1 MIRKLAALCAIIVVV
16 LVVAFASGVFAQR
29 TSSQKVAQDAPK
41 DGVKAATPTIGSLGT
56 WKLRI
61 IPTRP
66 QDGEVTFLMRLRQD
80 GEIVT
85 GDFDCENCPRVV
97 NMEGVAGKA
106 KDGKLYLERASLAH
120 SFFELVITGDQIAG
134 TYFGRVGVRWDVKG
148 RKQEK

>member
-1 MIRKLAALCAIIVVV
+1 MITRLAALCTIIVVV
-16 LVVAFASGVFAQR
+16 LVATFAGGVFAQR
-29 TSSQKVAQDAPK
+29 TSSQKVAQDASK
-41 DGVKAATPTIGSLGT
+41 DGVKAATSITGSLGT
-56 WKLRI
+56 WELRI

-66 QDGEVTFLMRLRQD
+66 QDREVTFLMRLRQD

-97 NMEGVAGKA
+97 NKEEVAGKA

-134 TYFGRVGVRWDVKG
+134 TYFGRAGVRYDVKG